1 MIVCFMAAVEGKN
14 FATMLIRPCFKG
26 RINESGISLFFF
38 LFFFENLVDLTNLK
52 DFEFESSVIS

>member
-26 RINESGISLFFF
+26 RINESGISPFFFF
-38 LFFFENLVDLTNLK
+38 LNLVDLTNLK
-52 DFEFESSVIS
+52 NFEFESSVIS